1 MKQVFDWLYVKYRNM
16 ILQVLLV
23 VYLLS
28 GMARNSTLIL
38 IDFWDVSA
46 RVIQVVCGFILV
58 IYLFFDLIKGKFKI
72 TPFLV
77 VGVVCALGTLIFAH
91 TISLCYLL
99 AFIYVFKDYKFEQ
112 IARIYAVTTFIGLLI
127 IYILAYSGCIE
138 NFILS
143 RGKISRVCL
152 GFLWSVPPMT
162 YFFFVCLVF
171 NYILG
176 KRISYLQLAF
186 ELIIGIILYIL
197 TNTRTGFILICA
209 LVLVSFLLKII
220 NTKKIENYLSD
231 DKKNKMFSVLFASL
245 PILSVLLFGGLVVLY
260 GLNVSFA
267 YKINELLSGRLN
279 LTWNAFCDHSLTIFG
294 DTYNWTIDGNYT
306 GVDSAFYHY
315 LFNCGILPT
324 LFILFVTIC
333 LYYQAF
339 RKRKYWLCFILFLI
353 LCESVIDI
361 FYWDIRYNIFLL
373 ILAESNFCSQMIFG
387 KKSMSQ
393 TVNND
398 TPEQQIDNL
407 KNAGGVSK

>member
-1 MKQVFDWLYVKYRNM
+1 MKQVFDWLYVKHRDV
-16 ILQVLLV
+16 ILYTVLVL
-23 VYLLS
+23 YLLS
-28 GMARNSTLIL
+28 GMVRNSTLML
-38 IDFWDVSA
+38 IDLWE
-46 RVIQVVCGFILV
+46 IIVCLTQIICGIILV
-58 IYLFFDLIKGKFKI
+58 LYILLDLFKGKFKI
-72 TPFLV
+72 TLFFI
-77 VGVVCALGTLIFAH
+77 VGVICSIGVLIFAE
-91 TISLCYLL
+91 TNYLFFFL
-99 AFIYVFKDYKFEQ
+99 VFVYVFKDCKFEK
-112 IARIYAVTTFIGLLI
+112 IAKIYAITTFIGLLI
-127 IYILAYSGCIE
+127 VCLMAFTGCIE
-138 NFILS
+138 NWVQS
-143 RGKISRVCL
+143 RGDIARVCL
-152 GFLWSVPPMT
+152 GFFWSVPPMT
-162 YFFFVCLVF
+162 YFFFACLAS
-171 NYILG
+171 NYVLG
-176 KRISYLQLAF
+176 KNISYFQLAF
-186 ELIIGIILYIL
+186 ELIVGIILYML
-197 TNTRTGFILICA
+197 TNTRTGFILICI
-209 LVLVSFLLKII
+209 LVIVSFLLKII

-231 DKKNKMFSVLFASL
+231 NKFNKIFSVLFAIL
-245 PILSVLLFGGLVVLY
+245 PILTVLIFGGLVILY
-260 GLNVSFA
+260 GLDISFA

-279 LTWNAFCDHSLTIFG
+279 LTWNAFCEHDLTLFG
-294 DTYNWTIDGNYT
+294 GTFNWTIDGLYF

-315 LFNCGILPT
+315 LFNYGILPT